1 MECPRGS
8 KCTDSVHEV
17 TTIKKAVEWWPDAH
31 EDDLPIKIH
40 QYTASNGRLT
50 YKIFANNGDQVFSK
64 G

>member
-1 MECPRGS
+1 M
-8 KCTDSVHEV
+8 CTESTHEV

-31 EDDLPIKIH
+31 EDDLPIKVH

-50 YKIFANNGDQVFSK
+50 YKIFNSRGEQVYGK